1 MTLDVAHA
9 AIRQRFAT
17 IWDAGPPQ
25 PAVQYPNV
33 EFTAPDDASWV
44 RLIISTSGNERAS
57 LGDPGNNV
65 DRNFGQVTMQIF
77 TLAGVGEGEA
87 LGLAD
92 KAKGVFRDWEDAVS
106 GVRFLVPPY
115 ARLVGGE
122 GKWYQINVV
131 APFQFDDFN

>member
-1 MTLDVAHA
+1 MTLAAAHS
-9 AIRQRFAT
+9 AIRQRFTT
-17 IWDAGPPQ
+17 IWDAGAPN
-25 PAVQYPNV
+25 PAVHYPNT
-33 EFTAPDDASWV
+33 EFTAPDNASWA

-57 LGDPGNNV
+57 FGDPGNNV
-65 DRNFGQVTMQIF
+65 DRNFGQVTIHIF
-77 TLAGVGEGEA
+77 ALTGEGEGAA
-87 LGLAD
+87 LSLAD
-92 KAKGVFRDWEDAVS
+92 KAKGVFRNWEDVAS